1 MRKFAE
7 RLKELRTERGL
18 SMDELGKA
26 LKLSSGT
33 ISNWENYKHD
43 IKGDQL
49 IIVARFFG
57 CSTDYLLGEKDD
69 Y

>member
-1 MRKFAE
+1 
-7 RLKELRTERGL
+7 
-18 SMDELGKA
+18 MDELGKA